1 MLVQLFLAVVD
12 KPVFYLIHF
21 YVKNRYL
28 HKIRQIRLVGGLLPI
43 ATRSQNGFL
52 PKSRG
57 SVHKSFSSGV
67 VALKFNDIYS
77 LQPFFIATYHNGR
90 YGCTLFNP
98 SLYKDT
104 ETCKAIN
111 LGNCPIK
118 IFVKAE
124 DPNIFL
130 KSTDN
135 RNGNYT
141 IEFIDKGN
149 ANVTIIDY
157 QDFDLSEYSE
167 VSITNL

>member
-1 MLVQLFLAVVD
+1 MIQKKSLKDAIQNPEIISV
-12 KPVFYLIHF
+12 
-21 YVKNRYL
+21 
-28 HKIRQIRLVGGLLPI
+28 VGGLLPI

-149 ANVTIIDY
+149 ANVTIIDC